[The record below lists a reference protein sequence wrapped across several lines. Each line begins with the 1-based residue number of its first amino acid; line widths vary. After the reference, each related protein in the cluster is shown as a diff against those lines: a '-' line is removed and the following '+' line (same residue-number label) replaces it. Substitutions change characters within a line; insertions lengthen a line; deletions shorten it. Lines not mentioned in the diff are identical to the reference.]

1 MRRLRARNAH
11 VGSEVPDATLP
22 CGEGGSLH
30 RGVAPRAART
40 DHGRSYARQMD
51 TPPLDRMRRP
61 LHDLRVS
68 VTDRCNMR
76 CRYCMPREVF
86 GPDHAFLERNELL
99 SFEEMARVVDAS
111 TRLGVHKV
119 RLTGGEPLLRK
130 GIAELVGM
138 LSGLESLDD
147 VALTTNGVLLPTF
160 SEPLLAAGLTRLTV
174 SLDALDQPTFKAVTD
189 TQYKVEQVID
199 GMDAAEAAGFPKVK
213 VNVVIRKGVNEH
225 AIMDLAAWGRETGRN
240 VRFIEFMDVGTT
252 NGWNADE
259 VVSADEV
266 LAAISERWP
275 VEPIDGPPGVAER
288 YRYVDGAGEVG
299 TIASVTRAFCRTC
312 VRARLSAV
320 GELYTCL
327 FASKGTD
334 LLPLV
339 RGGAT
344 TDEVEAALT
353 QIWTGRTD
361 RYSLDR
367 AAGGG
372 DGDKVEMSYIGG

>member
-1 MRRLRARNAH
+1 
-11 VGSEVPDATLP
+11 
-22 CGEGGSLH
+22 
-30 RGVAPRAART
+30 
-40 DHGRSYARQMD
+40 MD

-86 GPDHAFLERNELL
+86 GPDHAFLERSELL
-99 SFEEMARVVDAS
+99 SFEEITRIVDAS
-111 TRLGVHKV
+111 TRLGVHKL

-138 LSGLESLDD
+138 LSGLGTLDD
-147 VALTTNGVLLPTF
+147 LALTTNGVLLPTF
-160 SEPLLAAGLTRLTV
+160 SESLLAAGLTRLTV

-189 TQYKVEQVID
+189 TQYKVEQVLE
-199 GMDAAEAAGFPKVK
+199 GMDAAEAAGFGKVK

-225 AIMDLAAWGRETGRN
+225 AITDLAGWGRETGRN

-252 NGWNADE
+252 NGWNANE

-266 LAAISERWP
+266 LARISERWP
-275 VEPIDGPPGVAER
+275 VVPIDGPPGVAER

-312 VRARLSAV
+312 VRARVSAI
-320 GELYTCL
+320 GELFTCL
-327 FASKGTD
+327 FASSGTD

-339 RGGAT
+339 RGGA
-344 TDEVEAALT
+344 DVNAVEAALT
-353 QIWTGRTD
+353 AVWTGRTD
-361 RYSLDR
+361 RYSMDR
-367 AAGGG
+367 AADGGG
-372 DGDKVEMSYIGG
+372 GDKVEMSYIGG

>member
-1 MRRLRARNAH
+1 
-11 VGSEVPDATLP
+11 
-22 CGEGGSLH
+22 
-30 RGVAPRAART
+30 
-40 DHGRSYARQMD
+40 MD

-86 GPDHAFLERNELL
+86 GPDHAFLERSELL
-99 SFEEMARVVDAS
+99 SFEEITRIVDAS
-111 TRLGVHKV
+111 TRLGVHKL

-138 LSGLESLDD
+138 LSGLGTLDD
-147 VALTTNGVLLPTF
+147 LALTTNGVLLPTF
-160 SEPLLAAGLTRLTV
+160 SESLLAAGLTRLTV

-189 TQYKVEQVID
+189 TQYKVEQVLE
-199 GMDAAEAAGFPKVK
+199 GMDAAEAAGFGKVK

-225 AIMDLAAWGRETGRN
+225 AITDLAGWGRETGRN

-252 NGWNADE
+252 NGWNANE

-266 LAAISERWP
+266 LARISERWP
-275 VEPIDGPPGVAER
+275 VVPIDGPPGVAER

-312 VRARLSAV
+312 VRARVSAI
-320 GELYTCL
+320 GELFTCL
-327 FASKGTD
+327 FASSGTD

-339 RGGAT
+339 RGGA
-344 TDEVEAALT
+344 DVDAVEAALT
-353 QIWTGRTD
+353 AVWTGRTD
-361 RYSLDR
+361 RYSMDR
-367 AAGGG
+367 AADGGG
-372 DGDKVEMSYIGG
+372 GDKVEMSYIGG